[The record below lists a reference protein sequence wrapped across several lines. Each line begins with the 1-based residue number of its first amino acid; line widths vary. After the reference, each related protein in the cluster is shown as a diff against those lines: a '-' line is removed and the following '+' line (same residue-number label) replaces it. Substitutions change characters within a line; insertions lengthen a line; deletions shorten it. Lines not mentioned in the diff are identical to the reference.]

1 MIPSIK
7 LKRGRDKSIGRKHP
21 WIFSGAIESVKDVRS
36 NGETVEIISADGK
49 HLGYGSFSKESQISV
64 RMLSFNPEEKPDE
77 IFIKKR
83 IKEALNFRDSIVDK
97 SSTNAYRLINAESD
111 NLPGIIVDK
120 YSDYLVC
127 QFLSAGAEFWKNI
140 VIDTLIE
147 LTNPICI
154 YERSDVDVRVK
165 EGLVKSK
172 GLIFGKLPNLPIEVI
187 ENGNKLLVDIVNGHK
202 TGLYLDQRKN
212 RDVITDFAKGRNI
225 LNCFSFTG
233 GFSVYALKAG
243 AAKVINI
250 DSSEEALS
258 LAEKNLI
265 NNGFTNNQYENICE
279 DVFKYLRKLRD
290 SNQKYDLIILDPP
303 KFAESVSQVEKASRG
318 YKDINLL
325 AMKLLNPNGILF
337 TFSCSGHITRE
348 LFNKIVSDAALDSG
362 REVKI
367 IKHLT
372 QSPDH
377 SISTNFPES
386 LYLKGLVCNVY

>member
-147 LTNPICI
+147 LTDPICI
-154 YERSDVDVRVK
+154 YERSDVDVREK

-172 GLIFGKLPNLPIEVI
+172 GIIFGKLPDLPIEVI

-202 TGLYLDQRKN
+202 TGFYLDQRKN

-233 GFSVYALKAG
+233 SFSVYALKAG

>member
-49 HLGYGSFSKESQISV
+49 RLGYGSFSKESQISV
-64 RMLSFNPEEKPDE
+64 RMLSFNPEEKPDD

-111 NLPGIIVDK
+111 SLPGIIVDK

-147 LTNPICI
+147 LTDPICI
-154 YERSDVDVRVK
+154 YERSDVDVREK

-172 GLIFGKLPNLPIEVI
+172 GIIFGKLPDLPIEVI

-202 TGLYLDQRKN
+202 TGFYLDQRKN

-233 GFSVYALKAG
+233 SFSVYALKAG